1 MVNFEPHIYFVL
13 PYHEVWQGYSQMN
26 EWTMALRYISIWL
39 LALYVLYLLI
49 SVDFDDIIVKLV
61 SAFECDYE
69 DPEW

>member
-1 MVNFEPHIYFVL
+1 
-13 PYHEVWQGYSQMN
+13 MN